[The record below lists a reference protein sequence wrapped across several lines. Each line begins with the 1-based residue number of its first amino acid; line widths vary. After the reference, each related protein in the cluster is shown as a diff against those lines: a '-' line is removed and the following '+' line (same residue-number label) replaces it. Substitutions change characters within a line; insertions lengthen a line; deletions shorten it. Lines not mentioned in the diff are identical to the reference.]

1 MTKWTYISFETKNMK
16 APLEF
21 LIYLGLRIYLEL
33 ETFLLNDVGYK
44 GGKRWGFDIVIS

>member
-1 MTKWTYISFETKNMK
+1 MK

-33 ETFLLNDVGYK
+33 ETFLPNDVGNK
-44 GGKRWGFDIVIS
+44 VEQQLGK